1 MVGATLA
8 VALACTRSPWH
19 AHGRPG
25 MHAVALAPH
34 WWWNLTVNSTR
45 KRAERN
51 VELMADDE
59 NDNNIEEGA

>member
-8 VALACTRSPWH
+8 VALAL
-19 AHGRPG
+19 
-25 MHAVALAPH
+25 ALDT
-34 WWWNLTVNSTR
+34 WWNLSIRDGTSPLIAR
-45 KRAERN
+45 KRAERK